1 MRMNHIEADSA
12 MNLRVA
18 EHPDIDAIFLLYK
31 AVIEAVDKTPVKLGW
46 RIDQYPSFEWIT
58 DCVAKH
64 EMLVFCDGGKIAGA
78 ACVNYL
84 GNECYARVS
93 WKVTEPADKIS
104 TIHGFCV
111 DPALWRSGVSSAF
124 LKEILAW
131 CRKNGDAAIHLDV
144 IDTNDKAMK
153 MYIKAGFEE
162 RAVMDMFYEVV
173 GTRSFW
179 MLEYIF

>member
-1 MRMNHIEADSA
+1 

-18 EHPDIDAIFLLYK
+18 ERSDIDAIFLLYK

-64 EMLVFCDGGKIAGA
+64 EMLVFCDDGKIAGA

-93 WKVTEPADKIS
+93 WKVTKPADKIS

-124 LKEILAW
+124 LKEILSW